1 MEQARSELAAAV
13 AALGSDPGLDTYL
26 ARGDDLESAGVT
38 RIELAAD
45 VAAEVTADMVRL
57 LQRLLE
63 AELLGYDPSYQPS
76 SSQALVTAL
85 ADVPALGRI
94 HELVAADDVAV
105 DADDDEVPI
114 RAMAHRLHADDAV
127 VVAYRV
133 KGSGIAT
140 RRPRG
145 LRALLPRDG
154 VYERADEIVYYEP
167 RVDAWVAGAHVLF
180 SARTTLEQR
189 LHAPE
194 RAQEMAKETFSKVTA
209 QVSIDGAEQLAEAV
223 ASDPTMIAKMSSI
236 VRKLEED
243 PDFAAN
249 LTTERLVG
257 FVAEHPQYGVL
268 VTGEGDERRL
278 VFEPSPQT
286 RYRIVKLLADDFL
299 RSDLTQR
306 LYEAGSKQE
315 VTGR

>member
-1 MEQARSELAAAV
+1 
-13 AALGSDPGLDTYL
+13 
-26 ARGDDLESAGVT
+26 
-38 RIELAAD
+38 
-45 VAAEVTADMVRL
+45 MVRL
-57 LQRLLE
+57 LQRLLD

-76 SSQALVTAL
+76 ASQALVAAL
-85 ADVPALGRI
+85 EDVPALARI
-94 HELVAADDVAV
+94 HELVAGDDVAV
-105 DADDDEVPI
+105 DSGPDEMAI
-114 RAMAHRLHADDAV
+114 RAMAHRLHADDAAV
-127 VVAYRV
+127 TAYRV

-154 VYERADEIVYYEP
+154 VYVRADDIVYYEP
-167 RVDAWVAGAHVLF
+167 RVDVWVTGSHVLF

-194 RAQEMAKETFSKVTA
+194 RAQAMARETFSKVTA
-209 QVSIDGAEQLAEAV
+209 HVAIEGAEQLAEAV
-223 ASDPTMIAKMSSI
+223 ASDPTMIAKMSQI
-236 VRKLEED
+236 VRTIEED
-243 PDFAAN
+243 PDFAAS
-249 LTTERLVG
+249 LTTERLAG

-268 VTGEGDERRL
+268 VAGDGAERRL

-315 VTGR
+315 VRAGR